1 MKTIKV
7 HFHRKFYSWW
17 NPIKYTTSIIKL
29 FSNDIFYHVSFEIEG
44 TIYSQKKIYE
54 SDCKNGVGK
63 YANPRADVAY
73 TVPLKIN
80 EQAYNKIVNDYNLMV
95 GSKYDFFGVL
105 FGFFGY
111 KIHNARKYFC
121 SELFLPI
128 LKHAYGITKKD
139 LRTNL
144 SPKDVRMICL
154 GLIVKNTYSKTA
166 F

>member
-1 MKTIKV
+1 MI
-7 HFHRKFYSWW
+7 FFIMYLF
-17 NPIKYTTSIIKL
+17 KL
-29 FSNDIFYHVSFEIEG
+29 KERFIH
-44 TIYSQKKIYE
+44 KKNIYE
-54 SDCKNGVGK
+54 SDFKNGVGK
-63 YANPRADVAY
+63 YANPRADISY

-80 EQAYNKIVNDYNLMV
+80 EQAYNKIVNDYDLMV
-95 GSKYDFFGVL
+95 GKKYDFFGVL

-111 KIHNARKYFC
+111 KIHDTNKYFC

-154 GLIVKNTYSKTA
+154 GLIVKNA
-166 F
+166 M